1 VDTSLGRL
9 MEAVKKAG
17 GALFV
22 TADHGNA
29 EQMYDEETHQK
40 HTQHTLNRVP
50 ALLFNGPTGVHS
62 LADGKLA
69 DVAPTMLALM
79 GVRQPSEMT
88 GHSLLSE
95 ASRAAILRAPHGQAV
110 AAAGS

>member
-1 VDTSLGRL
+1 

-17 GALFV
+17 GTMLV

-29 EQMYDEETHQK
+29 EQMFDEATGQK

-50 ALLFNGPTGVHS
+50 AILFNAPAGVIS
-62 LADGKLA
+62 LGDGKLA

-79 GVRQPSEMT
+79 GVPQPAEMT
-88 GHSLLSE
+88 GHSLLSAE
-95 ASRAAILRAPHGQAV
+95 ARPHV
-110 AAAGS
+110 LSVPKPAAAATA

>member
-1 VDTSLGRL
+1 

-17 GALFV
+17 GVMLV

-29 EQMYDEETHQK
+29 EQMYDEESHQK

-50 ALLFNGPTGVHS
+50 ALLFNSPANIRS
-62 LADGKLA
+62 LNDGKLA
-69 DVAPTMLALM
+69 DVAPTLLALM
-79 GVRQPSEMT
+79 QIPQPPEMT

-95 ASRAAILRAPHGQAV
+95 TARPRLLAV
-110 AAAGS
+110 PRPAAAASA